1 MSGKAAAGDV
11 GRGGDQSGL
20 RVVIAALA
28 VNIAIAVFK
37 FIAAG
42 LTRSS
47 AMLAEACHST
57 GRHRQSDLPAHRHA
71 PERAPAR
78 RNHPFGYG
86 PETYFWAFM
95 VALCIFSVGGGFS
108 VHEGV
113 EQDPA
118 SSRSGAAARP
128 IRAGPTS
135 CSAFRSCSRATRSAV
150 AMREFRHIRA
160 GRGVRRTLRETR
172 DPTVLTV
179 LFEDLAALFGLV
191 VAFGGI
197 VLARVTGNVAWD
209 GAASIVVGL
218 ALGAVAFV
226 LARDTKSLLIG
237 QSVNEADEA
246 RIRAIV
252 SAPPRRR
259 RAGAPAHHAPG
270 ARGGHRRHQGA
281 LPRQPRHAHA
291 RAAHQRDR
299 GATCAQELPQPAPHL
314 HRARLRREPARQAL
328 QPLAPKGAD

>member
-1 MSGKAAAGDV
+1 VSGDGDK
-11 GRGGDQSGL
+11 SGL
-20 RVVIAALA
+20 RVVVAALL
-28 VNIAIAVFK
+28 VNIAIAIFK

-42 LTRSS
+42 MTRSS

-57 GRHRQSDLPAHRHA
+57 ADTTNQIFLLIGMRKS
-71 PERAPAR
+71 AR
-78 RNHPFGYG
+78 PPDRDHPFGYG

-113 EQDPA
+113 EKILHRHDPSQRLSDPRWA
-118 SSRSGAAARP
+118 YIVLGVSILLETYSLS
-128 IRAGPTS
+128 
-135 CSAFRSCSRATRSAV
+135 V

-160 GRGVRRTLRETR
+160 GRGVRRTLKETR

-197 VLARVTGNVAWD
+197 ALTRLTGNVAWD

-218 ALGAVAFV
+218 ALGGVAFV

-252 SAPPRRR
+252 SAHRDVVELVHLRTMHM
-259 RAGAPAHHAPG
+259 APEEVI
-270 ARGGHRRHQGA
+270 
-281 LPRQPRHAHA
+281 
-291 RAAHQRDR
+291 AAIKVRFIGNLDTR
-299 GATCAQELPQPAPHL
+299 TLELRINEIEADLRKELP
-314 HRARLRREPARQAL
+314 RLRRIYIEPGFNEEPARQSVD
-328 QPLAPKGAD
+328 QVR